1 MVQKVC
7 TTIDTPIKMTF
18 MPGGSRITGTFG
30 SGQVSGNSDSM
41 NVPVSLTDGEP
52 SVYHKKLAIGQQFFK
67 TKDAKDGLF
76 IFRGYD
82 PDAPH

>member
-1 MVQKVC
+1 MTVRKVG
-7 TTIDTPIKMTF
+7 TTNDTPIKMTF

-30 SGQVSGNSDSM
+30 SGSPNGVTCW
-41 NVPVSLTDGEP
+41 NVPVTLTDGEP
-52 SVYHKKLAIGQQFFK
+52 SIYRKKFALGQCFFK
-67 TKDAKDGLF
+67 PRGAMDGLF